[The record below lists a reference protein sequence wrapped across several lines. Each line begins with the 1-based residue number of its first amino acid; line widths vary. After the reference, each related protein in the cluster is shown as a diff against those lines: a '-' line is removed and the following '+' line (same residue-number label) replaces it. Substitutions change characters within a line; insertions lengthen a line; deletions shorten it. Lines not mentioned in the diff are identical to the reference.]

1 MRQIFK
7 TVLLISILFF
17 LLATKSIAQDK
28 ITRYDGVSI
37 SGDIV
42 SIDSIEIKLR
52 FYPQNKVRWIL
63 RTFEVKTVK
72 KINYNDSE
80 YNLDKT
86 NIEELIKI
94 FNKKEDTKDSKPM
107 IKNKNICLV
116 I

>member
-1 MRQIFK
+1 MKQIFK
-7 TVLLISILFF
+7 TALLISILFF
-17 LLATKSIAQDK
+17 LSATKTIAQDK

-42 SIDSIEIKLR
+42 SIDSIEIKLK
-52 FYPQNKVRWIL
+52 FYPQNKVGWIL

-72 KINYNDSE
+72 KISYNDSE

-86 NIEELIKI
+86 NIEEIIEI
-94 FNKKEDTKDSKPM
+94 FNKNEDTKDSTPM